1 MRPMAPTAITVMSRI
16 GLIIPSSN
24 RLAEPQFQR
33 YAPGGVGVHVTRLR
47 MTGKWHKTPTELR
60 HEIVGAAA
68 VLSDTKPDVIVFHCT
83 ASSMEEGLDGEA
95 RVVETIQDASGC
107 PAITTAQAITQ
118 ALRHVGVKT
127 LVLITPYVK
136 ETNEHEARY
145 LSEAGFEVIHDR
157 GLALS
162 GSDEYMA
169 VSPRRWVEIA
179 LENQRAEAQGY
190 LLSCANTTMIE
201 AISEIEARL
210 NKPVVNSNQAT
221 LWACLEKIGAGQPI
235 SGLGRL
241 CNPP

>member
-1 MRPMAPTAITVMSRI
+1 MTIKGRI
-16 GLIIPSSN
+16 GIIIPSSN
-24 RLAEPQFQR
+24 CLVEPQFQR
-33 YAPGGVGVHVTRLR
+33 YAPANVGVHVTRLR

-60 HEIVGAAA
+60 REIAGAAA

-83 ASSMEEGLDGEA
+83 ASSMEEGLAGEA
-95 RVVETIQDASGC
+95 RVVETIRDASGC
-107 PAITTAQAITQ
+107 SAITTAQAITQ
-118 ALRHVGVKT
+118 ALRRLGVKR
-127 LVLITPYVK
+127 LVLISPYVK
-136 ETNEHEARY
+136 ETNQHEARY
-145 LSEAGFEVIHDR
+145 LGEAGFEVIHDF

-162 GSDEYMA
+162 GSHEYMA
-169 VSPRRWVEIA
+169 VSPRRWEEIA
-179 LENQRAEAQGY
+179 LENQRAEAEGY

-221 LWACLEKIGAGQPI
+221 LWACLEKIGAGQPS